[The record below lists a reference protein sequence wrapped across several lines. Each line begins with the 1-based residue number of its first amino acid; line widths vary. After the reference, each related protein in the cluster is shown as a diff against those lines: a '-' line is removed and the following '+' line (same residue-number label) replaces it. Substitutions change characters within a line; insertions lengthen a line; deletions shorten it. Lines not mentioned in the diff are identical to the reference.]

1 MSISWS
7 PTADRALP
15 SGKDKAKAK
24 AHLSTIDALRGL
36 AALAVCLFHIGGS
49 VAPKISTS
57 QTAAAVAWGS
67 HGVDIFFVISGF
79 VIPYVMLRGGY
90 RWPDAPRFLA
100 RRFLR
105 VAPPAFILLLLTIT
119 QFWFID
125 RFVVGDHWFGALT
138 ARQLLANF
146 TFLVPFMGEAWING
160 VFWTLAVEF
169 QYYIALALLFPL
181 IVRSYGAAL
190 ACAMLL
196 LGMSSLTPGVTDFF
210 DVVGCFILGGIVLAY
225 KEQALSVRSTVALLL
240 ATTAVIALKQ
250 DLYAA
255 LFGAAAAGTLA
266 AVTIDNRLLNFRGKI
281 SYSLYLTHILVAS
294 TGEFFLLKLVRP
306 GNLASR
312 CLMLLL
318 LTGASIVA
326 ATIFYYLV
334 ERHFVALS
342 HKVRSSAA
350 RPVAVAPPD
359 LPVAAATD
367 GPAAL
372 S

>member
-1 MSISWS
+1 M
-7 PTADRALP
+7 
-15 SGKDKAKAK
+15 
-24 AHLSTIDALRGL
+24 
-36 AALAVCLFHIGGS
+36 V
-49 VAPKISTS
+49 PKISTP

-90 RWPDAPRFLA
+90 RWPDAPRLLA
-100 RRFLR
+100 RRVLR
-105 VAPPAFILLLLTIT
+105 VAPPAFILMLLTIT

-125 RFVVGDHWFGALT
+125 RLVVGAHWFGALT
-138 ARQLLANF
+138 ARQLIANF
-146 TFLVPFMGEAWING
+146 TFLVPFMGEEWLNG

-196 LGMSSLTPGVTDFF
+196 LGMSFLTPGVTDFF
-210 DVVGCFILGGIVLAY
+210 DYVGCFILGGIVLGY
-225 KEQALSVRSTVALLL
+225 KEQALSLRSTVALLL

-250 DLYAA
+250 DVLAA
-255 LFGAAAAGTLA
+255 LFGIAAAGTLA
-266 AVTIDNRLLNFRGKI
+266 AVTIDNRLLNFLGKI

-294 TGEFFLLKLVRP
+294 TGEFFLLKLVQP
-306 GNLASR
+306 GDIVSR
-312 CLMLLL
+312 LVLLL

-326 ATIFYYLV
+326 ATIFYQLV

-342 HKVRSSAA
+342 HKVRSAA
-350 RPVAVAPPD
+350 P
-359 LPVAAATD
+359 TD
-367 GPAAL
+367 GPAVL